1 MKEINIETIY
11 DLPVHD
17 SDFLGMKISQ
27 NDSGETELS
36 LTIAFCKGEFEDL
49 PEHSGVISPEGHM
62 AFVFN
67 NCEWIN
73 INTFCNR
80 TQRDS
85 IDYIE
90 FKKDTP
96 ELKQYNPQ
104 KGNKHIMVVFTSGS
118 KIECISKSIELAS
131 SFIR

>member
-27 NDSGETELS
+27 NDSGETELC
-36 LTIAFCKGEFEDL
+36 LTIGFCKGEFEGL
-49 PEHSGVISPEGHM
+49 PEYSNVISHEGHI
-62 AFVFN
+62 AFMFN

-85 IDYIE
+85 VDYIE
-90 FKKDTP
+90 FKNDTP
-96 ELKQYNPQ
+96 ELKQYNPR
-104 KGNKHIMVVFTSGS
+104 KNNKHVVVVFTSGS
-118 KIECISKSIELAS
+118 KIECIVKRIELAK
-131 SFIR
+131 IKGH